1 MVRFWSA
8 GRCGFAGVAA
18 MAFLWAGTVAQAADP
33 EAADMLA
40 KLGRPGDF
48 SLAPPEVSDD
58 APSGWYMRA
67 DAGYVA
73 STGGRVST
81 AGIPAAGDLSGSGW
95 SVGGGLGY
103 RFLPVLRGEV
113 SLDYLDL
120 GATRNGA
127 AQMSANATVALAS
140 LYWDVITVAGFTPYL
155 SAGAGFSINTL
166 DVAPAAFGPAV
177 NDWQFAWSAGAGV
190 SYALSSDLSLDVSY
204 RYLDL
209 GSPSSAGV
217 FAASDTIAHQVRLG
231 VRYMLR

>member
-1 MVRFWSA
+1 MVRVWSA
-8 GRCGFAGVAA
+8 GRCVLAGAA
-18 MAFLWAGTVAQAADP
+18 ALAFLSAATTAEAADP

-73 STGGRVST
+73 STGAQVAV
-81 AGIPAAGDLSGSGW
+81 AGGPAGLDLSGSGW

-103 RFLPVLRGEV
+103 RFLPGLRGEV

-120 GATRNGA
+120 GSARAGA
-127 AQMSANATVALAS
+127 AQLSTNATVALAS
-140 LYWDVITVAGFTPYL
+140 LYWDVITLAGFTPYL
-155 SAGAGFSINTL
+155 SAGLGFSINTL
-166 DVAPAAFGPAV
+166 DVAPAAFGPTV

-190 SYALSSDLSLDVSY
+190 SYALSSDLSLDLSY

-209 GSPSSAGV
+209 GSPSPAGV
-217 FAASDTIAHQVRLG
+217 LAVGDTVAHQVRFG

>member
-1 MVRFWSA
+1 
-8 GRCGFAGVAA
+8 
-18 MAFLWAGTVAQAADP
+18 
-33 EAADMLA
+33 MLA

-48 SLAPPEVSDD
+48 SLAPPDVSDD

-73 STGGRVST
+73 STGAHVTTG
-81 AGIPAAGDLSGSGW
+81 GIPAGLGLSGSGW

-120 GATRNGA
+120 GSAGNGGSEL
-127 AQMSANATVALAS
+127 SANAAVALAS
-140 LYWDVITVAGFTPYL
+140 LYWDVITLAGFTPYL
-155 SAGAGFSINTL
+155 SVGAGFSINAL
-166 DVAPAAFGPAV
+166 HVAPAAFGPAV
-177 NDWQFAWSAGAGV
+177 NDWEFAWSAGAGV
-190 SYALSSDLSLDVSY
+190 SYALSSDFSLDLSY

-209 GSPSSAGV
+209 GSPPSTGV
-217 FAASDTIAHQVRLG
+217 FALSDAVAHQVRLG